1 MQEHLEIDN
10 SNGENLNKIKLV
22 QNNKQSKSDKND
34 GMNIP
39 PQISCIETI
48 CDIIVEQLPDL
59 WRLGQSYFTGQLHV
73 IVDAEKQIP
82 FKVYKLFI
90 K

>member
-1 MQEHLEIDN
+1 MQKHLEIDN

-22 QNNKQSKSDKND
+22 QSNKQSKSDKND

-73 IVDAEKQIP
+73 VVYAEKQIP

>member
-10 SNGENLNKIKLV
+10 LTGEDSNKIKSA
-22 QNNKQSKSDKND
+22 QNNKQLKLNKND
-34 GMNIP
+34 STDVP
-39 PQISCIETI
+39 PQISCVEAI

-73 IVDAEKQIP
+73 AVDAEKQTP
-82 FKVYKLFI
+82 FKVQYGVSQ
-90 K
+90 